1 MTESKKW
8 PPPPDL
14 NSIKELVQT
23 ADVEGFLA
31 EGAPADEYDTEAD
44 LFFDFLEDLSQEQL
58 VETNLVPI
66 LEAVWRKSFTLDE
79 GAVAERR
86 PKLMELAQQV
96 ERFFGP
102 QAKPQVRGS

>member
-1 MTESKKW
+1 MTEAKKW

-14 NSIKELVQT
+14 DSIKELVQT

-31 EGAPADEYDTEAD
+31 DGAPADEYDTEAE
-44 LFFDFLEDLSQEQL
+44 LFFDFLEDLEQEQL
-58 VETNLVPI
+58 VAADLVPV
-66 LEAVWRKSFTLDE
+66 LDAVWRKSFTLDD
-79 GAVAERR
+79 AALAERR
-86 PKLMELAQQV
+86 PALLALAQQV